1 MTKRLPSLSDK
12 LPRQN
17 DPTILAMLRTPMIQP
32 VCWIVSDFAERIAVG
47 VHAAQLQKTDPPINS
62 ITARSKSEKESAALN
77 EADRLA
83 PCGRWRSRM
92 KTRCTS
98 MAVAAIIPTAKKA

>member
-1 MTKRLPSLSDK
+1 MTKRLPNLSDK

-62 ITARSKSEKESAALN
+62 ITARSKSEKKRAGLN
-77 EADRLA
+77 EGDRSGPIRRGAL
-83 PCGRWRSRM
+83 RI
-92 KTRCTS
+92 KTS
-98 MAVAAIIPTAKKA
+98 FSSISVAAIIPTAKKA